1 MFHLHFGAGISKKG
15 EGDKISK
22 RGGKTRGRNQD
33 FLKKLKGGTYLGG
46 HYVYAKLMI
55 NHSVL
60 KEALILFS
68 QIQIR
73 ELRNHSAKK

>member
-1 MFHLHFGAGISKKG
+1 MERGSVKRGRETKFPKG
-15 EGDKISK
+15 EGGKN
-22 RGGKTRGRNQD
+22 GGET
-33 FLKKLKGGTYLGG
+33 KKLTGGTYLGG